1 MPLMLTGKISGRV
14 KRNKV
19 RGGQLPKVS
28 TKPPTDPLEVPYY
41 VHQGRREG
49 SNASDPFHT
58 VGGIGAPLTNPLKL
72 PLMRKIEQQM
82 CAAVQSNIDWKSGN
96 TSVHFNPETGV
107 SIVRLHGNK
116 IAEIDDTSMT
126 IFDGGWQSVTTKSRL
141 NALCDEFCVAGE
153 GVFQKDF
160 AWYVR
165 KFVGAI
171 NGQSKF
177 ITETFDNG
185 YIFA

>member
-1 MPLMLTGKISGRV
+1 MYIRGRE
-14 KRNKV
+14 
-19 RGGQLPKVS
+19 
-28 TKPPTDPLEVPYY
+28 TDP
-41 VHQGRREG
+41 
-49 SNASDPFHT
+49 T
-58 VGGIGAPLTNPLKL
+58 TLTPQS

-82 CAAVQSNIDWKSGN
+82 CAAVKNNINWKSAN
-96 TSVHFNPETGV
+96 TEVTFDPESGV
-107 SIVRLHGNK
+107 SKVFLHGNK